1 MQISKI
7 ETLHIEEFANILFVQ
22 IHTDNGLIGLGETYY
37 TPQTTTAFIHEALS
51 PQLLGFNPLD
61 IEGHWRRLYDSTH
74 VYGNRGAELRAISA
88 IDVAL
93 WDLFGQHSGLPLYR
107 ALGGASRES
116 IRTYNTCAGT
126 MYARGT
132 PGVARATSS
141 TTVNEGRY
149 EDLEAFTNRADELA
163 RDLLSEGVSAM
174 KIWPFDPFASQSNG
188 TYISYADIEKGLEP
202 IQKIRDAVG
211 LDMEVMMEG
220 HGYWK
225 LPAAVRIAEALEEY
239 KPMWLEDFMK
249 PDNVETLAQLRQ
261 ATSIPICGSELALSR
276 YHAKDLLEQ
285 QAVDILMTD
294 VTWTGGLTE
303 SKKLAAMADTFN
315 LPFVA
320 HDCTGP
326 VTFLASVHLSIHSP
340 NALIQES
347 VRAYYHGFY
356 KDLVTQPI
364 RIEKGYIYP
373 PDEPGIGVT
382 LNPKILKRN
391 DLTIRESVI

>member
-1 MQISKI
+1 MNISKI
-7 ETLHIEEFANILFVQ
+7 ETIHLKEFSNILFIQ

-37 TPQTTTAFIHEALS
+37 TPETTTALIHEALA
-51 PQLLGFNPLD
+51 PQLLGLNPLD

-74 VYGNRGAELRAISA
+74 VYGNRGAELRGISA

-93 WDLFGQHSGLPLYR
+93 WDLFGQQAGLPLYR

-126 MYARGT
+126 LYARGT
-132 PGVARATSS
+132 PGVARSASS
-141 TTVNEGRY
+141 TTVDKGRY
-149 EDLEAFTNRADELA
+149 EDLEAFTHRADELA
-163 RDLLSEGVSAM
+163 RDLLSEGIRAM
-174 KIWPFDPFASQSNG
+174 KIWPFDPFATQSNG
-188 TYISYADIEKGLEP
+188 NYISYADIEKGLGP
-202 IQKIRDAVG
+202 IRKIRDAVG
-211 LDMEVMMEG
+211 MDMEVMMEG

-225 LPAAVRIAEALEEY
+225 LPAAVRIAQALEEY
-239 KPMWLEDFMK
+239 MPIWLEDFMK

-276 YHAKDLLEQ
+276 YHAKDLLEEK
-285 QAVDILMTD
+285 AVDILMTD

-303 SKKLAAMADTFN
+303 SKKLAAMADTYN

-326 VTFLASVHLSIHSP
+326 ITFLASIHLSLHCS
-340 NALIQES
+340 NAMIQES

-356 KDLVTQPI
+356 KDLISEPI
-364 RIEKGYIYP
+364 RIEDGFIYP
-373 PDEPGIGVT
+373 PDEPGIGAT
-382 LNPKILKRN
+382 LNPNIFKRN
-391 DLTIRESVI
+391 DITIRESVI

>member
-1 MQISKI
+1 MLISKI
-7 ETLHIEEFANILFVQ
+7 ETLHIAEFSNILFVQ
-22 IHTDNGLIGLGETYY
+22 VYTDNGLIGLGETYY
-37 TPQTTTAFIHEALS
+37 TPQTTTAFIHEVLAQ
-51 PQLLGFNPLD
+51 QLMGLNPLD

-74 VYGNRGAELRAISA
+74 VYGNRGTEMRAISA
-88 IDVAL
+88 VDVAL
-93 WDLFGQHSGLPLYR
+93 WDLFGQQAGLPLFR

-116 IRTYNTCAGT
+116 IRTYNTCAGST
-126 MYARGT
+126 YARGT
-132 PGVARATSS
+132 PGVARPTSS
-141 TTVNEGRY
+141 NTVKEGKY

-163 RDLLSEGVSAM
+163 CDLLSEGISAM

-211 LDMEVMMEG
+211 MDMEVMMEG

-239 KPMWLEDFMK
+239 KPMWLEDFIK

-326 VTFLASVHLSIHSP
+326 VTFLASIHLSIHCP

-356 KDLVTQPI
+356 KDLITQPI
-364 RIEKGYIYP
+364 RIEDGYIHP
-373 PDEPGIGVT
+373 PDGPGLGVA
-382 LNPKILKRN
+382 LNPEILKRD
-391 DLTIRESVI
+391 DLTIRESVF